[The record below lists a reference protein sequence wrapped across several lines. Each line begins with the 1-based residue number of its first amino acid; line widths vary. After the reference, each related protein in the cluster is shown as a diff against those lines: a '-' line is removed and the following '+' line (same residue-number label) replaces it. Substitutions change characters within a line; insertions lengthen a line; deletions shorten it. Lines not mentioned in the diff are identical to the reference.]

1 MTSMVFVDGLRKQF
15 GHLCAVDDISLTVS
29 RGEALGFLG
38 PNGSGK
44 STTMKMIAGYLR
56 PDEGQ
61 VQICGT
67 DMRTHPVSAQRHI
80 GFLPEGAPTYTD
92 ISTSAYLGFIANI
105 RQMRG
110 VERKG
115 RIDYVV
121 DRTGISEVLHQP
133 IGTLSKGYKRRVGLA
148 QALLH
153 DPDVLI
159 LDEPTD
165 GLDPNQKHEVR
176 DLIREISRHK
186 AIIISTHILDEVET
200 ICDRALII
208 NKGNIV
214 ASGTVDELERQSRY
228 YNAVSLV
235 LPQSGAPEAR
245 QWLQSLPDV
254 QSVEENRNDENT
266 AELVALADDN
276 ADILVDIAPM
286 VHQQEWSV
294 DQVRRKE
301 GHLNELFRSVTTTD
315 DTERPAVRPRPETGI
330 SPPDRVAVPSCG
342 QFNAIRAICK
352 NELIHYFS
360 TPVAYVFIAIF
371 LVAMGAF
378 TFFAGGFFTRGQA
391 SLDGFF
397 QFHPWLYLFLIP
409 AIAMRLWAEERKS
422 GTIEMLLTLPV
433 TILGAALGKLVAAWL
448 VLGLALLLTAPL
460 WFSVNYLGSPDNA
473 AIAAG
478 YAGSFAMAGGYL
490 AISAFAS
497 ALTRNQ
503 VIAFV
508 IAVAICLLF
517 TASGLG
523 LVLEFFSGWA
533 PPMVLDAVPNFSF
546 LEHFQSISRGVVDL
560 GDAMFFISTIVVFVF
575 ANVVAVNR
583 WKDG

>member
-1 MTSMVFVDGLRKQF
+1 MTNMVSVDGLRKQF
-15 GHLCAVDDISLTVS
+15 GHLCAVDDISLAVS
-29 RGEALGFLG
+29 RGEVLGFLG

-56 PDEGQ
+56 PDKGQ
-61 VQICGT
+61 VRICGT
-67 DMRTHPVSAQRHI
+67 DMLSHPVLAQRHI
-80 GFLPEGAPTYTD
+80 GFLPEGAPTYSD

-105 RQMRG
+105 RQMYG
-110 VERKG
+110 VEREG

-121 DRTGISEVLHQP
+121 DRTSICEVLHQP

-153 DPDVLI
+153 NPDVLI

-165 GLDPNQKHEVR
+165 GLDPNQKHEIR
-176 DLIREISRHK
+176 ALIREISRHK

-214 ASGTVDELERQSRY
+214 TSGTVDELERQSRY
-228 YNAVSLV
+228 YNAVSLI
-235 LPQSGAPEAR
+235 LPQSSTYEAR
-245 QWLQSLPDV
+245 KQLQSLPDI
-254 QSVEENRNDENT
+254 QSVEENIIDENT
-266 AELVALADDN
+266 TELVALANDS
-276 ADILVDIAPM
+276 ADILINIAPM
-286 VHQQEWSV
+286 VRQQEWSV
-294 DQVRRKE
+294 DQVRRKN
-301 GHLNELFRSVTTTD
+301 GHLDELFRNVTTTD
-315 DTERPAVRPRPETGI
+315 DTEKSSVHPEKEIVSPDMTSVTAFSQPNAVW
-330 SPPDRVAVPSCG
+330 
-342 QFNAIRAICK
+342 AICK
-352 NELIHYFS
+352 NELTHYFL

-371 LVAMGAF
+371 LIAMGAF

-391 SLDGFF
+391 SLEGFF

-409 AIAMRLWAEERKS
+409 AIAMRLWSEECKS
-422 GTIEMLLTLPV
+422 GSIEVLLTLPV
-433 TILGAALGKLVAAWL
+433 TILSAVLGKLVAAWM
-448 VLGLALLLTAPL
+448 VLGLALLLTTPL

-473 AIAAG
+473 TIAAG
-478 YAGSFAMAGGYL
+478 YVGSFIMAGSYL

-497 ALTRNQ
+497 ALTPNQ
-503 VIAFV
+503 VIAFI
-508 IAVAICLLF
+508 IAVATCLLF

-533 PPMVLDAVPNFSF
+533 SPMVLDAVSNFSF
-546 LEHFQSISRGVVDL
+546 LEHFQNISRGVVDL
-560 GDAMFFISTIVVFVF
+560 GDAVFFISTIVVFVF

-583 WKDG
+583 LKDG